1 MSFSVFCNKKCEEE
15 EEKEKRDREIE
26 RKFFFHFVFLLTLF
40 IFLEQRK
47 KNKQGMCVQILRC
60 CCHDLEK
67 KRCSFLCIL

>member
-47 KNKQGMCVQILRC
+47 KINKACVYKFYVVVVMI
-60 CCHDLEK
+60 
-67 KRCSFLCIL
+67 